1 MHTLN
6 NTFNIETV
14 EPIEGEIITA
24 GGDVIVPEQGTINEN
39 INYDYEKARANLH
52 GLLQQGQEA
61 LYSALQVANSSEH
74 PRAFEVVGGLIK
86 QLADINKQL
95 LDLSETRQKL
105 TEKEKKEDPSKSI
118 TNNNAIF
125 VGSTTELNK
134 MLRQM
139 SEE

>member
-1 MHTLN
+1 MNTLN
-6 NTFNIETV
+6 DTFNIESVTPV
-14 EPIEGEIITA
+14 QGEVITTT
-24 GGDVIVPEQGTINEN
+24 GEVILPEQGTVDEN
-39 INYDYEKARANLH
+39 IHNDYEKARSNLH

-105 TEKEKKEDPSKSI
+105 LAKDKKEETK
-118 TNNNAIF
+118 TVNNAFF

-134 MLRQM
+134 MLRNM
-139 SEE
+139 NGDL